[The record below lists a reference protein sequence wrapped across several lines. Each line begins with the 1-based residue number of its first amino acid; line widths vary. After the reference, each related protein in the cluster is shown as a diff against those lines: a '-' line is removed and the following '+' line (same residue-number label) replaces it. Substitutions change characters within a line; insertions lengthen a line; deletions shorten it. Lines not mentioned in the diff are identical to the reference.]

1 MRACRAC
8 HKWFD
13 GYAPWDFGA
22 VQSGHMWD
30 ISHQNLSMACLKP
43 ASIVVRLIV
52 LSRIRT
58 PNKVQYL

>member
-30 ISHQNLSMACLKP
+30 ISHQNLSMACLTGIDR
-43 ASIVVRLIV
+43 STINCIE
-52 LSRIRT
+52 
-58 PNKVQYL
+58 PNSCA